1 MPLLPMLRAQLS
13 TEIEALTFD
22 VFGTVVDWRSTI
34 IREGVNLGR
43 RKSLDVDW
51 AAFADDWRAGYGPA
65 MRRVRSGELPWM
77 LIDDLHRQILDTL
90 ILRYGLE
97 GLTEAER
104 VDLNRVWHRLEPWA
118 DSVEGLN
125 RLKSK
130 YIIASLSNG
139 NVSLLVN
146 MAKHAGLP
154 WDTVLSSE
162 LAGSYKPDQ
171 KVYLTAARLLG
182 RPPER
187 IMMVAAHPGDLRAA
201 ATVGMKTAFVPRPL
215 EHGPG
220 TARNRPSAEDRFDLT
235 AEDFV
240 ALASQLGA

>member
-1 MPLLPMLRAQLS
+1 MLRAQLS

>member
-1 MPLLPMLRAQLS
+1 MLRAQLS

-34 IREGVNLGR
+34 IREGENLGR

-90 ILRYGLE
+90 IPRYGLE

-104 VDLNRVWHRLEPWA
+104 ADLNRVWHRLEPWA
-118 DSVEGLN
+118 DAVEGLN

-182 RPPER
+182 RPPEK

-201 ATVGMKTAFVPRPL
+201 AAVGMKTAFVPRPL

-220 TARNRPSAEDRFDLT
+220 AARYRPSAEDRFDLT

-240 ALASQLGA
+240 DLAAQLGA

>member
-1 MPLLPMLRAQLS
+1 MLRAQLS

-34 IREGVNLGR
+34 IREGENLGR

-90 ILRYGLE
+90 IPRYGLE

-104 VDLNRVWHRLEPWA
+104 ADLNRVWHRLEPWA

-154 WDTVLSSE
+154 WDAVLSSE

-182 RPPER
+182 RPPEK

-201 ATVGMKTAFVPRPL
+201 AAVGMKTAFVPRPL
-215 EHGPG
+215 EYGPG
-220 TARNRPSAEDRFDLT
+220 SARNRPSAEDRFDLT
-235 AEDFV
+235 AKDFV
-240 ALASQLGA
+240 DLAAQLGA

>member
-1 MPLLPMLRAQLS
+1 MLRAQLS

-34 IREGVNLGR
+34 IREGENLGR

-90 ILRYGLE
+90 IPRYGLE

-104 VDLNRVWHRLEPWA
+104 ADLNRVWHRLEPWA
-118 DSVEGLN
+118 DAVEGLN

-201 ATVGMKTAFVPRPL
+201 AAVGMKTAFVPRPL
-215 EHGPG
+215 EYGLG
-220 TARNRPSAEDRFDLT
+220 SARNRPSTEDRFDLT
-235 AEDFV
+235 AEDFLD
-240 ALASQLGA
+240 LAAQLGA